1 MLRTITRPLP
11 EGEEKTALGTDL
23 VSARRSSNS
32 SHFDTP
38 CCSFHN
44 KELDPPTHCACGSSS
59 VNESLKYLLTS
70 LRLPSIVVI
79 LTRWWFLF
87 VFVHH
92 FGIVLRWAI
101 VVAALLRKR
110 ATRDQR
116 PSQYRQQN
124 LSQLNHN
131 YFAASLRPLFHA

>member
-1 MLRTITRPLP
+1 MSPRQEQTHQGDT
-11 EGEEKTALGTDL
+11 ESTEKTQTRTLLSLLCHWIGVGD
-23 VSARRSSNS
+23 RY
-32 SHFDTP
+32 
-38 CCSFHN
+38 HN

-110 ATRDQR
+110 ATRDQN

-124 LSQLNHN
+124 FSQLTHD